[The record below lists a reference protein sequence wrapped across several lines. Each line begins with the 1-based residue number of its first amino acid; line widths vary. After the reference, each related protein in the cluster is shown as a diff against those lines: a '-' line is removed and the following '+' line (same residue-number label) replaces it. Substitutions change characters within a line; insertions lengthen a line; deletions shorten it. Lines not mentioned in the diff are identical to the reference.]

1 MSKTTKEGIEGRRR
15 RWGVGELRT
24 RWLDDIIQ
32 PWTSC
37 PCSMDMSLN
46 RLWEIVKDKKA
57 W

>member
-24 RWLDDIIQ
+24 RWLDDIID
-32 PWTSC
+32 
-37 PCSMDMSLN
+37 SMDMSLN